1 MWQSV
6 DIHRT
11 CHGGSFLLQPA
22 LPGVKLTEV
31 TDPSHMIFLSL
42 VTWPNVGSFSQG
54 QTRHIPN
61 TKATSS
67 AKYPIAL
74 PKNRGSRV
82 FQIKGCIKE
91 KHQDKQCIFS
101 KLLLRNTVILSQIS
115 VNNSVWGRY
124 PVCKIS
130 AWTVKAVK
138 VINKWMKGSRA
149 EKPDNLA
156 VSSVAALPVAT
167 YVCIRPHS
175 VWVDTSGWLWKPL
188 WESCLGKWTHPGC
201 FLCLLEKNIG
211 KRTGRGEK

>member
-91 KHQDKQCIFS
+91 KHQDKQCIFLSCFSETLSFCLKFQLIIQFEADTVYVKFQPEQS
-101 KLLLRNTVILSQIS
+101 KLSKL
-115 VNNSVWGRY
+115 
-124 PVCKIS
+124 
-130 AWTVKAVK
+130 
-138 VINKWMKGSRA
+138 
-149 EKPDNLA
+149 
-156 VSSVAALPVAT
+156 
-167 YVCIRPHS
+167 
-175 VWVDTSGWLWKPL
+175 
-188 WESCLGKWTHPGC
+188 
-201 FLCLLEKNIG
+201 
-211 KRTGRGEK
+211 